1 MEWSDQ
7 GLVLGVRHHGETSA
21 IAELM
26 TKNHGRYLGLV
37 RGGRSR
43 KLRPVLQAGNLVNA
57 TWRARLDEHLGQY
70 QIEPEKLRAATLM
83 ADRASLYCI
92 QTISAHLRLLPERQ
106 SQGQLFEAANIILN
120 HANNAKIA
128 AYLVVR
134 FEIALLEELGFG
146 LNLAQCVVS
155 GSKENLTWVSPK
167 SGCAVSYEEGRP
179 WAAKL
184 LSLPAFIGKNSTGG
198 DLTNENKD
206 GASAIDIDAGFALTS
221 HFLNRHVYIP
231 RAIKAPDEREKL
243 RIEAVKPEKG

>member
-92 QTISAHLRLLPERQ
+92 QIISAHLRLLPERQ

-120 HANNAKIA
+120 HADNAKIA
-128 AYLVVR
+128 AHLIIR
-134 FEIALLEELGFG
+134 FELALLEELGFG

-167 SGCAVSYEEGRP
+167 SGCAVSHEEGKP

-184 LSLPAFIGKNSTGG
+184 LPFPSFLGRNAAVAELSNDTQ
-198 DLTNENKD
+198 DETTNT
-206 GASAIDIDAGFALTS
+206 DIESGFALTG

-231 RAIKAPDEREKL
+231 RATTAPDEREKL
-243 RIEAVKPEKG
+243 KLEAVKTGAE